1 MIVPTILTRK
11 KLFVHAIAVWGTV
24 VVQAAGVYPN
34 EAVVPVDKKLSPE
47 WVASLTDR
55 GQLTT
60 VSSGPGLSHVG
71 MPVGGL
77 FCGTVYL
84 GGDGKLWLWDVFND
98 NRQGIMPRS
107 LVWNGARIRSRDG
120 ASYVHPD
127 SAQPSPF
134 RKGFPEELQKSAKS
148 GDDEFSGQ
156 EQMEQGFAIK
166 VGDHV
171 RTMDRNGWNRV
182 AFTGT
187 YPIGTVDYS
196 DQNFPVSVRLEAFS
210 PFIPLNTDDS
220 SLPCTVMSFTI
231 RNCTDSTVNGTIGG
245 WLKNAVCCNS
255 GTGLGM
261 RVNKADPNGGMPHVL
276 MTAEEGEW
284 VAVPG
289 REDVSFEDFERED
302 YAGWKVEGT
311 AFDKTPL
318 DNARI
323 PPYMGDIGMHGS
335 RAAVSHNVRTGGDVM
350 AGDSHTGSLLS
361 PEFTIDREFI
371 RFSIAG
377 GRKPGREKE
386 GGTGIELLVDG
397 KAVCSAT
404 GHNSN
409 RLRPD
414 AFPVKDYIG
423 KKARL
428 RIYDGAQGS
437 WGNIIVDHIVF
448 SDSPAPPARPLKEE
462 ADFGSF
468 CFALASPGKGT
479 RAMTSLPARNTE
491 QALFGMDGSQP
502 SVGNVRFDKDKP
514 LGGLT
519 RDFSIPAGESVQVD
533 FILAWYFPNIYL
545 NTMGDTG
552 RSDTDGK
559 KGRRHYAARFSNA
572 NDVASYVADH
582 WKSLVGGTKLW
593 RDTWYDSSLPFW
605 FLDRTFANTS
615 TLATTTSH
623 RLTNG
628 RFYAWEGVGACEGT
642 CTHVWQ
648 YAQAPARLFPDI
660 ERVTR
665 DRVDLGIGFHPE
677 TGGIGMRA
685 EHNRQPAIDGQC
697 GRIMGIWREHTMSAD
712 DSFLNKVWPR
722 AKKAVQY
729 VLDHD
734 RDGDGILDG
743 AQENTLDAAWY
754 GEIAWTSIEALGA
767 FKAGEEMALAVGDG
781 EFAKLCRDRR
791 EKGRKAVEARLFNG
805 KWFIQ
810 KKDEAH
816 PNVFGTYNGS
826 FIDQLFGQS
835 MAYQCGLGEL
845 ISPDRQKKALRSIWD
860 NNFSPDLT
868 EYLKHVRPLGRPY
881 YVEGEGGTLMCTN
894 ALNESDPYKGSSWT
908 HGYLNECMSGFEHQ
922 LASHMMRAG
931 MVKEA
936 LAVTRAIHDRYSAE
950 KRNPYNEI
958 ECSDHYARAMASYG
972 TFLSACGYD
981 YNGPEGKLGFNPR
994 MSPEN
999 FKAAFTTAE
1008 GWGTYSQEKQGN
1020 AWMAGVTLKYG
1031 QLTIRELKLA
1041 FPLKKVRVTVDGK
1054 PAPDF
1059 KVEKGVLVWGTP
1071 LTLKAGQTLTVQT
1084 GA

>member
-335 RAAVSHNVRTGGDVM
+335 RAAVSHGR
-350 AGDSHTGSLLS
+350 
-361 PEFTIDREFI
+361 R
-371 RFSIAG
+371 RYG
-377 GRKPGREKE
+377 GR
-386 GGTGIELLVDG
+386 
-397 KAVCSAT
+397 
-404 GHNSN
+404 
-409 RLRPD
+409 
-414 AFPVKDYIG
+414 
-423 KKARL
+423 
-428 RIYDGAQGS
+428 
-437 WGNIIVDHIVF
+437 
-448 SDSPAPPARPLKEE
+448 
-462 ADFGSF
+462 
-468 CFALASPGKGT
+468 
-479 RAMTSLPARNTE
+479 LP
-491 QALFGMDGSQP
+491 
-502 SVGNVRFDKDKP
+502 
-514 LGGLT
+514 
-519 RDFSIPAGESVQVD
+519 
-533 FILAWYFPNIYL
+533 
-545 NTMGDTG
+545 
-552 RSDTDGK
+552 
-559 KGRRHYAARFSNA
+559 
-572 NDVASYVADH
+572 
-582 WKSLVGGTKLW
+582 
-593 RDTWYDSSLPFW
+593 
-605 FLDRTFANTS
+605 
-615 TLATTTSH
+615 
-623 RLTNG
+623 
-628 RFYAWEGVGACEGT
+628 
-642 CTHVWQ
+642 
-648 YAQAPARLFPDI
+648 
-660 ERVTR
+660 
-665 DRVDLGIGFHPE
+665 
-677 TGGIGMRA
+677 
-685 EHNRQPAIDGQC
+685 
-697 GRIMGIWREHTMSAD
+697 
-712 DSFLNKVWPR
+712 
-722 AKKAVQY
+722 
-729 VLDHD
+729 
-734 RDGDGILDG
+734 
-743 AQENTLDAAWY
+743 Y
-754 GEIAWTSIEALGA
+754 G
-767 FKAGEEMALAVGDG
+767 
-781 EFAKLCRDRR
+781 
-791 EKGRKAVEARLFNG
+791 
-805 KWFIQ
+805 
-810 KKDEAH
+810 
-816 PNVFGTYNGS
+816 
-826 FIDQLFGQS
+826 
-835 MAYQCGLGEL
+835 
-845 ISPDRQKKALRSIWD
+845 
-860 NNFSPDLT
+860 
-868 EYLKHVRPLGRPY
+868 
-881 YVEGEGGTLMCTN
+881 
-894 ALNESDPYKGSSWT
+894 
-908 HGYLNECMSGFEHQ
+908 
-922 LASHMMRAG
+922 
-931 MVKEA
+931 
-936 LAVTRAIHDRYSAE
+936 
-950 KRNPYNEI
+950 
-958 ECSDHYARAMASYG
+958 
-972 TFLSACGYD
+972 
-981 YNGPEGKLGFNPR
+981 
-994 MSPEN
+994 
-999 FKAAFTTAE
+999 
-1008 GWGTYSQEKQGN
+1008 
-1020 AWMAGVTLKYG
+1020 
-1031 QLTIRELKLA
+1031 
-1041 FPLKKVRVTVDGK
+1041 
-1054 PAPDF
+1054 
-1059 KVEKGVLVWGTP
+1059 
-1071 LTLKAGQTLTVQT
+1071 
-1084 GA
+1084 